1 MAGRRRKKRQSSSGR
16 PSSVNWY
23 LMRPCTGINGLCPPF
38 CTWAQLNDGTYS
50 LADVEMF
57 NQAMDEIIDAAER
70 SK

>member
-1 MAGRRRKKRQSSSGR
+1 
-16 PSSVNWY
+16 
-23 LMRPCTGINGLCPPF
+23 MRPCTGINGLCPPF

-57 NQAMDEIIDAAER
+57 NQAMDEMIDAAER